1 MTGTPSDV
9 QTATRCWGPGLT
21 RGSPPCLGRCL
32 VLHTCQHLST
42 AAIPTQRPLLR
53 ASALGPAAVLMAEG
67 TGTCYADSE
76 HGVSESPAV
85 VGESSEQFHSS
96 FLVEEGDQRRR
107 HVFTVT
113 QGECVT
119 AGGRL
124 VDEEWLSQAWAD
136 ITMTFTPGPQSCRP
150 GGGQCLPNAPPRG
163 CPPVSQLLLLALLLM
178 LPAPSH
184 QGGSDLL
191 SGLRE
196 EQLSSY

>member
-1 MTGTPSDV
+1 ML
-9 QTATRCWGPGLT
+9 GPRANKGL
-21 RGSPPCLGRCL
+21 SPCLGRCL

-42 AAIPTQRPLLR
+42 AAIPTQRPLLC

-67 TGTCYADSE
+67 TGTHYADSE
-76 HGVSESPAV
+76 HGVSESPAD
-85 VGESSEQFHSS
+85 VGESSEQFDSS
-96 FLVEEGDQRRR
+96 FLVEEGAQRRR

-124 VDEEWLSQAWAD
+124 VDEGWLSQAWAD

-163 CPPVSQLLLLALLLM
+163 CPPVSQLVVACS
-178 LPAPSH
+178 PADAPCPFPPGPISC
-184 QGGSDLL
+184 QG
-191 SGLRE
+191 
-196 EQLSSY
+196 